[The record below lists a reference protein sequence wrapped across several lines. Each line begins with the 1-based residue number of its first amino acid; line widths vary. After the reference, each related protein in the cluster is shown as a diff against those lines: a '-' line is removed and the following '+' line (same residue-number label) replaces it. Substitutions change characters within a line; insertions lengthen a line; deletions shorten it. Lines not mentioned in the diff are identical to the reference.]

1 MPPMLTRSLNAR
13 GILAVLTAVLLCL
26 TVAAAAHAGGAVER
40 IRAEGLLRCGAVERV
55 GIAEAPPAGGAV
67 GIAVDVCRALG
78 VAVLGPGGR
87 VSFSLYEAPHSF
99 DHLRDGADEVG
110 FLTGSEI
117 AEQDLGSVV
126 LPGPTI
132 AISPVAVMVPEASPA
147 RSLADLSGQTVCEM
161 IGSAPQRALEA
172 AVGSLHLSI
181 ARLAFE
187 EDVEMLDAY
196 NVGRC
201 GAVVAEAGYL
211 AGMRQTPGVRRLAS
225 RLLPETL
232 AADPIVAVTN
242 AADGAWAAGV
252 AWVFDA
258 MLLADAPAGT
268 WQSAGKDALPVRRLS
283 GLRADWQHEVA
294 ASVGGYAAVVRRNL
308 TDRLGLASGPNAL
321 WPAGLLLPPAV
332 R

>member
-1 MPPMLTRSLNAR
+1 MR
-13 GILAVLTAVLLCL
+13 G
-26 TVAAAAHAGGAVER
+26 VAAALAGALLGLAAVYPAHAGGAIER
-40 IRAEGLLRCGAVERV
+40 IRAEGMLRCGAVEHV
-55 GIAEAPPAGGAV
+55 GIAEAPPQGGAV
-67 GIAVDVCRALG
+67 GIAVDVCRALA

-99 DHLRDGADEVG
+99 DHLRNGVDEVG

-117 AEQDLGSVV
+117 AEQDLGAGV

-132 AISPVAVMVPEASPA
+132 AISPVAVMVPEASPVHGV
-147 RSLADLSGQTVCEM
+147 ADLAGQTVCVM

-172 AVGSLHLSI
+172 AVSALHLSI

-196 NVGRC
+196 SVGRC
-201 GAVVAEAGYL
+201 GAVVGEAGYL
-211 AGMRQTPGVRRLAS
+211 AGMRQTPGVRRLVS

-232 AADPIVAVTN
+232 AADPIVAVTRTT
-242 AADGAWAAGV
+242 DGAWAACV

-258 MLLADAPAGT
+258 MLLADAPAGA

-283 GLRADWQHEVA
+283 ELRPDWQHEVA
-294 ASVGGYAAVVRRNL
+294 TAVGSYAAVVRRNL
-308 TDRLGLASGPNAL
+308 TERLGLAPGPDAL
-321 WPAGLLLPPAV
+321 WPGGLLLPPAV

>member
-1 MPPMLTRSLNAR
+1 MR
-13 GILAVLTAVLLCL
+13 GG
-26 TVAAAAHAGGAVER
+26 VAALVGALLGLAAASPAHAGGAVER
-40 IRAEGLLRCGAVERV
+40 IRAEGELHCGAVERV
-55 GIAEAPPAGGAV
+55 GIAEEPPEGPSAGGAV
-67 GIAVDVCRALG
+67 GIAVDVCRALA

-87 VSFSLYEAPHSF
+87 VAFPLYDAPHSF
-99 DHLRDGADEVG
+99 DPLRSGADEVG

-117 AEQDLGSVV
+117 AMQDLGASMV
-126 LPGPTI
+126 PGPTI
-132 AISPVAVMVPEASPA
+132 AISPVAVMVPDASPV
-147 RSLADLSGQTVCEM
+147 RRLADLSGQTFCVM

-172 AVGSLHLSI
+172 AVGTLHLSI

-201 GAVVAEAGYL
+201 GAAVGEAGYL

-232 AADPIVAVTN
+232 AADPIVAVTDR
-242 AADGAWAAGV
+242 ADGAWAADV

-258 MLLADAPAGT
+258 LLLADAPAGA
-268 WQSAGKDALPVRRLS
+268 WQSTGKDALPVRQIP
-283 GLRADWQHEVA
+283 GLRSGWQAEVVA
-294 ASVGGYAAVVRRNL
+294 AVGGYAAIVRRNL
-308 TDRLGLASGPNAL
+308 TDRLGLAPGPNAL
-321 WPAGLLLPPAV
+321 WPAGILLPPAV

>member
-1 MPPMLTRSLNAR
+1 MR
-13 GILAVLTAVLLCL
+13 G
-26 TVAAAAHAGGAVER
+26 VAAALAGMLLGLTAAYPAHAGGAIER
-40 IRAEGLLRCGAVERV
+40 IRAEGVLRCGAVERM
-55 GIAEAPPAGGAV
+55 GIADAPPEGPAAGGV
-67 GIAVDVCRALG
+67 LGIAVDVCRALA

-99 DHLRDGADEVG
+99 DPLRNGADELG

-117 AEQDLGSVV
+117 AEQDLGASA

-132 AISPVAVMVPEASPA
+132 AISPIAVMVPDVSLV
-147 RSLADLSGQTVCEM
+147 RRLADLSGQTVCEM

-172 AVGSLHLSI
+172 AVDALHLSI

-201 GAVVAEAGYL
+201 GAVVGEAGYL
-211 AGMRQTPGVRRLAS
+211 AGMRQTPGVRRLDS
-225 RLLPETL
+225 RMLRETL
-232 AADPIVAVTN
+232 TADPIIAVTN
-242 AADGAWAAGV
+242 ATDGAWAADV

-258 MLLADAPAGT
+258 LLLADAPAGAWRST
-268 WQSAGKDALPVRRLS
+268 GKDALPVQNLP
-283 GLRADWQHEVA
+283 GLRPGWQPEVVA
-294 ASVGGYAAVVRRNL
+294 AVGGYAAIVRRNL
-308 TDRLGLASGPNAL
+308 IERLGLAPGPNAL
-321 WPAGLLLPPAV
+321 WPAGLLLPPAI